1 MTSIVVAMI
10 AIVAIAAVVVVY
22 VAYPHRGERL
32 PVVPG
37 LGDAMRKSVD
47 ALPTVPPVD
56 GETLPVDQ
64 LSGSRAGEPEPA
76 PSVAGRHAADPS

>member
-10 AIVAIAAVVVVY
+10 VIVALAAAVVVY

-32 PVVPG
+32 PVVPA

-56 GETLPVDQ
+56 ADPLPVDQ
-64 LSGSRAGEPEPA
+64 LSGPGAGEPEPA
-76 PSVAGRHAADPS
+76 AAAAGRHAADRA

>member
-10 AIVAIAAVVVVY
+10 VIVAVAAVVVVY

-56 GETLPVDQ
+56 ADPLPVDQ
-64 LSGSRAGEPEPA
+64 LSGLDSDEPEPA
-76 PSVAGRHAADPS
+76 SSVAGRHAADRS